1 MARSIAAALAAV
13 MLVLSQM
20 AIANA
25 AALRPSGKYAFTSAD
40 SCEAKFT
47 FTFKSYVTS
56 TNPTTTTD
64 NAVRA
69 INSVANGHIGSG
81 IGYLTF
87 TPTSLTGGNFSVSL
101 TDVGGGALR
110 INAGGTNVTTKPKSL
125 AGSYSFTATT
135 FTLTPTGQSAM
146 VFAAA
151 YGALNGTGAPSSVH
165 LVRQDTGGGET
176 GDPNNCIQSIT
187 ASR

>member
-1 MARSIAAALAAV
+1 
-13 MLVLSQM
+13 MLVLSQV

-25 AALRPSGKYAFTSAD
+25 ATLRPSGKYAFTSID

-47 FTFKSYVTS
+47 FTFGQYKTG
-56 TNPTTTTD
+56 TGATD
-64 NAVRA
+64 NAVHL

-81 IGYLTF
+81 IGYIPF

-135 FTLTPTGQSAM
+135 LTLSPTGQSAM
-146 VFAAA
+146 TFAAA
-151 YGALNGTGAPSSVH
+151 YGALNGAGAPSSVH
-165 LVRQDTGGGET
+165 LVRQDTGGGES